1 MHALVI
7 LFQVHY
13 GIYHLQMNTLLG
25 TSSKAVGI
33 SGSKF
38 FKDNKRNACPNILL
52 NLHYGLYYQ

>member
-25 TSSKAVGI
+25 IPGEGVENQW
-33 SGSKF
+33 
-38 FKDNKRNACPNILL
+38 FKMFLR
-52 NLHYGLYYQ
+52 